1 MTAILRLAEDYF
13 KADTVFLPM
22 DVKQRTNRMGE
33 EYGISGNRECSTA
46 TGIPELGGRTCGEKT
61 LRVVTE
67 VLEPSSSCSLLVLTE
82 RFSFSFPSTA
92 GFT

>member
-33 EYGISGNRECSTA
+33 EHQWKQRVFDCNRNSR
-46 TGIPELGGRTCGEKT
+46 TGR
-61 LRVVTE
+61 
-67 VLEPSSSCSLLVLTE
+67 
-82 RFSFSFPSTA
+82 
-92 GFT
+92 